1 MNKNQLVPI
10 KDPQIILK
18 LNIDNSGLIMDV
30 KHALSEYVERLEMIG
45 ERESSQEIFELSE
58 KFDEFCSQFEFT
70 EP

>member
-1 MNKNQLVPI
+1 MFPI

-30 KHALSEYVERLEMIG
+30 KHALSEYVEQLEMIE
-45 ERESSQEIFELSE
+45 ERESSEEICKLSE